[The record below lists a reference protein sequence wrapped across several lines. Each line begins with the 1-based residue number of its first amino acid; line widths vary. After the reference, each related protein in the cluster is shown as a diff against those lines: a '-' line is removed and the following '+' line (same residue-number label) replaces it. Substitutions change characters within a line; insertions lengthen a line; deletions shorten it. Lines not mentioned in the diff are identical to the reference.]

1 MPWKE
6 TLVMDERLEL
16 VRAVAEGA
24 SVAEAA
30 RQFGVVRKTAHK
42 WLHRFDCEG
51 AAGLAD
57 LSRMP
62 HTSPSALG
70 DEVIERILAARIAHP
85 TWGRTSSSI
94 GCCAMSRERPGP
106 PPAPSVPCSRSAA

>member
-1 MPWKE
+1 MGYTYWHGGNTMPWKE

-70 DEVIERILAARIAHP
+70 DEFIERILSARIAHP
-85 TWGRTSSSI
+85 TWGPYKLKHWLLRH
-94 GCCAMSRERPGP
+94 
-106 PPAPSVPCSRSAA
+106 